1 MGAVS
6 DEAGR
11 LNRGLNVKPIKFEV
25 DCFNI
30 KWFTEKLV
38 IKPLKSN
45 LYVSPNFN
53 DSMLL

>member
-11 LNRGLNVKPIKFEV
+11 LTRGLNVKPIKFEV

-30 KWFTEKLV
+30 K
-38 IKPLKSN
+38 
-45 LYVSPNFN
+45 
-53 DSMLL
+53 